1 MPNKNYDVDTNLNG
15 EKRAFVVTGQYEKV
29 FPFNIYPVQLVKSIM
44 VNDIEQMENL
54 GIYEVAPED
63 FALCEYACTSKI
75 NVQDIVRKGLDVVQE
90 ECA

>member
-1 MPNKNYDVDTNLNG
+1 
-15 EKRAFVVTGQYEKV
+15 
-29 FPFNIYPVQLVKSIM
+29 M